1 MRPWPVG
8 AARPRARRGRVGSE
22 RPGRVRAARGP
33 PARANRDRDQ
43 RVGRAVEQIQASGPS
58 VEQAVEV
65 ALTRLG
71 VGEQEVEVEI
81 LQESRSSFL
90 GMGGQEAVVL
100 VRLKRRA
107 DQLTEDELDE
117 EADVAADFLE
127 DVLARIGIDASV
139 EPNLEDGTMYV
150 DILVSGPD
158 DDDMALLIGR
168 HGQTLEALQELTRHV
183 VLRKTGLRCRIVVD
197 VEDYK
202 KRQRD
207 RLIAR
212 ARDVAKRVARTGQ
225 EEELEAMTPY
235 ERKVV
240 HDAVASVEGVESSSR
255 GEDPD
260 RLRRRHVLDCL
271 RAASVVSSQDLDA
284 YDLGSGA
291 GLPGVVV
298 AIARPDLRITL
309 VEARRRRAAF
319 LELAAQQLH
328 LENVTVAAARL
339 ETLIEPV
346 DLCFARAL
354 APLPRAWTLA
364 EPLLRPG
371 GRLVY

>member
-1 MRPWPVG
+1 M
-8 AARPRARRGRVGSE
+8 
-22 RPGRVRAARGP
+22 
-33 PARANRDRDQ
+33 
-43 RVGRAVEQIQASGPS
+43 EQIQASGPS

-81 LQESRSSFL
+81 LQEPRSSFL

-107 DQLTEDELDE
+107 DQLTEEELDE

-127 DVLARIGIDASV
+127 DLLARIGIDASV
-139 EPNLEDGTMYV
+139 EPNPEDGTMYV
-150 DILVSGPD
+150 DILGSGPD

-207 RLIAR
+207 RLIAK

-260 RLRRRHVLDCL
+260 RRVVIRR
-271 RAASVVSSQDLDA
+271 
-284 YDLGSGA
+284 G
-291 GLPGVVV
+291 
-298 AIARPDLRITL
+298 
-309 VEARRRRAAF
+309 E
-319 LELAAQQLH
+319 
-328 LENVTVAAARL
+328 
-339 ETLIEPV
+339 
-346 DLCFARAL
+346 
-354 APLPRAWTLA
+354 
-364 EPLLRPG
+364 
-371 GRLVY
+371 